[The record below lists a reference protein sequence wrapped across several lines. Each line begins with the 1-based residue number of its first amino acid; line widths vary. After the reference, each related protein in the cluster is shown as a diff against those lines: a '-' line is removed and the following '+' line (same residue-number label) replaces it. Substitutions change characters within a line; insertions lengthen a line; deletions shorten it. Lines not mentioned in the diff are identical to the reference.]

1 MPRLCPLALAIS
13 LLFLARPVAAGGSAV
28 FEAGDGTER
37 GRVSLEFDG
46 DRLRMTPEADKA
58 SGQNYVVFRDGR
70 MYSVAI
76 NDGETMVFETSQM
89 MKMMG
94 GAMARQMAVD
104 TGLDDIAAYH
114 GLNATGRSETHA
126 GITGE
131 VYTVD
136 YTTRA
141 GKREKTELVL
151 ARNAT
156 LVEMSTAMTA
166 FSEMMAKA
174 IGQAQDSTPGA
185 KALTE
190 EFQRRKLGVL
200 RVEDSFRLTK
210 LDTATPKA
218 ARFAL
223 PAEPMV
229 MPEMPALPAGLFGA
243 GAAEAAAGVDAD
255 GNPIGEVV
263 DDKVERQKQRVQ
275 QRAEQ
280 EADQATDQV
289 VDKALNKAFDKL
301 FGR

>member
-1 MPRLCPLALAIS
+1 MPRLHPLVLALS
-13 LLFLARPVAAGGSAV
+13 LLCLARPVAAGGSAV
-28 FEAGDGTER
+28 FEAGDGEER
-37 GRVSLEFDG
+37 GQVSLEFDG
-46 DRLRMTPEADKA
+46 DRLRMTPQGGQQAGG
-58 SGQNYVVFRDGR
+58 SGYVVFRDGR
-70 MYSVAI
+70 MYSVAT
-76 NDGETMVFETSQM
+76 NDGETVVFETSQM

-94 GAMARQMAVD
+94 GVMAQQMAID

-151 ARNAT
+151 AKNAT

-174 IGQAQDSTPGA
+174 MGQPQDSTPGA

-218 ARFAL
+218 ARFTL

-229 MPEMPALPAGLFGA
+229 MPDMSALPAGLFGA
-243 GAAEAAAGVDAD
+243 GAAGAAGVDAD
-255 GNPIGEVV
+255 GNPVAEVV